1 MNYIKNIEHQKVLS
15 LINEVDAQDGQIVS
29 KTLAQNN
36 ALSITLFAFSA
47 GEEIGTHGSDGD
59 ALVTVMEGEG
69 RFVVGDDTY
78 ILKAGESL
86 VMPAGIP
93 HSVHADQKF
102 KMQLT
107 VVFPDNS

>member
-1 MNYIKNIEHQKVLS
+1 MNYIKNIAHKKVLS
-15 LINEVDAQDGQIVS
+15 LIDEVEAQDGQIVS
-29 KTLAQNN
+29 KTLAQND
-36 ALSITLFAFSA
+36 AVSITLFAFSA

-59 ALVTVMEGEG
+59 ALVSVLEGEG
-69 RFVVGDDTY
+69 RFVVGQDTY
-78 ILKAGESL
+78 ILKTGESL

-107 VVFPDNS
+107 VVFPKDS